1 MLKAAR
7 MLRADIIILEKD
19 LKKVTEG
26 LGRLGVMQFI
36 EASRQDETHLL
47 EHPERHR
54 ELLECDELKERL
66 RSLIRQLG
74 IIAEPSREVGYA
86 SMDLS
91 AIAGEVANIETEVN
105 EASGGNGKIDE
116 ELQKIKK
123 LVSDIEIF
131 EGLDIPLEEVENLS
145 FLHFAV
151 GSFPASSVA
160 ELSKEVGEDV
170 VIVPYRDSED
180 NDKLLSMTKKKGRW
194 ALESSLNRYGFKS
207 EKISENYKGTPADV
221 LMIARERLKEL
232 QIAQKIQQAKLSA
245 LKTRYEDKLV
255 IFLRRIDVEKM
266 ILEAQE
272 HFSRSWA
279 TFFIAGWVPRD
290 KVDVLCKEISR
301 LTHNRAVI
309 NIFTPRESE
318 MPPGETPILMQHGK
332 WLRPFEILVNNYDT
346 PGYNEVE
353 PTLFV
358 AFTFLLMFGIMF
370 GDIGHGAVLFLLGLL
385 MKLKAANTKLRDGG
399 VVVAAAGVSSMI
411 FGVLFG
417 SVFAYTFTP
426 LWIEPLRSQDI
437 ITILMFTIGIGILM
451 ISTGI
456 IVNIVNSFASKDY
469 LQGIFGKF
477 GIVGILF
484 YWGAL
489 GIGIKL
495 AYSEPDAM
503 TKWAIVFLI
512 VVPFLVLLLRE
523 PIRYLLLP
531 KEKKEFGGIFIA
543 VAEGAIDILEAFTAF
558 LANTMS
564 FVRVGAFALSHAALC
579 LVIFSVMDVVKDMPG
594 GTALSIIVLIVGNAF
609 VIAFEGL
616 IVTIQ
621 SIRLEYYEFFSKF
634 FRGGGKLYKPFVTK

>member
-26 LGRLGVMQFI
+26 LGRLGVIQFI
-36 EASRQDETHLL
+36 EASAQDETHLL
-47 EHPERHR
+47 ERPERHS
-54 ELLECDELKERL
+54 ELLECDNLKERL
-66 RSLIRQLG
+66 RGLIRQLG
-74 IIAEPSREVGYA
+74 IVAKPSPQMPYT

-91 AIAGEVANIETEVN
+91 EISGEVARIENEVN
-105 EASGGNGKIDE
+105 EATGGNGKIDE

-123 LVSDIEIF
+123 LISDIEIF
-131 EGLDIPLEEVENLS
+131 DGLDIPLEEVENLS

-151 GSFPASSVA
+151 GSFPASRVA
-160 ELSKEVGEDV
+160 ELSKEVDEDV
-170 VIVPYRDSED
+170 VIIPFRDSEN

-194 ALESSLNRYGFKS
+194 ALESSLNRYGFRP
-207 EKISENYKGTPADV
+207 ERISEEYKGTPADV
-221 LMIARERLKEL
+221 LTIARRRLKEL
-232 QIAQKIQQAKLSA
+232 RLQQKIQQAKLSA
-245 LKTRYEDKLV
+245 LKTRYADKLV
-255 IFLRRIDVEKM
+255 IFLRRLDIEKM

-272 HFSRSWA
+272 NFSRSWA
-279 TFFIAGWVPRD
+279 TYFIAGWVPRD
-290 KVDVLCKEISR
+290 RVDILCKEISR

-309 NIFTPRESE
+309 NIFTPRESDT
-318 MPPGETPILMQHGK
+318 PPGETPVLMQHGK
-332 WLRPFEILVNNYDT
+332 WLRPFEILVSNYDT

-385 MKLKAANTKLRDGG
+385 MKLKAANPKYKDAG
-399 VVVAAAGVSSMI
+399 VVIAAAGVSSMI

-417 SVFAYTFTP
+417 SVFAYTFP
-426 LWIEPLRSQDI
+426 SWIEPLRSQDM
-437 ITILMFTIGIGILM
+437 ITILMFTIGLGILM

-477 GIVGILF
+477 GIIGILF

-489 GIGIKL
+489 GIGIKV
-495 AYSEPDAM
+495 AYFEPGAM
-503 TKWAIVFLI
+503 TKWAVVILI
-512 VVPFLVLLLRE
+512 IVPFLVLLLRE

-579 LVIFSVMDVVKDMPG
+579 LVIFSVMDVVKGMPG
-594 GTALSIIVLIVGNAF
+594 GTVLSIIVLIVGNAS

-616 IVTIQ
+616 VVTIQ

-634 FRGGGKLYKPFVTK
+634 FRGGGKLYKPFVTR